1 MIPGEYSRCSVTLT
15 ILCACGDAYE
25 TSIADTAG
33 LKLEINTSA
42 PDLEMEID
50 VP

>member
-1 MIPGEYSRCSVTLT
+1 MIPGEYSRCSVTLI

-25 TSIADTAG
+25 TSTSDVAG
-33 LKLEINTSA
+33 LKLETNTFA
-42 PDLEMEID
+42 LDLEMEID